1 MAIRT
6 VYLVSA
12 RNTPWQRA
20 HFSIFVPSAGT
31 ANPALGTII
40 HVVGAPMAGYSLE
53 FKRNYAPELSN
64 EPHTMVPIGSVDESN
79 IVDHASADTT
89 IYSTPR
95 GNLEIAASR
104 IPPPRISQNFMA
116 PVNDVSEID
125 LLFCHMFSNS
135 KVLSR
140 LPIEDARNGQR
151 NMFAAL
157 WNLAI
162 SVLVRLI

>member
-116 PVNDVSEID
+116 PVNDTTNRRCQEWTTEYVRRLVELGYISAGAID
-125 LLFCHMFSNS
+125 IVQSLRDPPNHGIGL
-135 KVLSR
+135 R
-140 LPIEDARNGQR
+140 RAG
-151 NMFAAL
+151 
-157 WNLAI
+157 
-162 SVLVRLI
+162 